1 MKLLL
6 LGQPN
11 VGKTSIYNI
20 LTNRK
25 KNIIHSTKGTT
36 RNWHSELIYN
46 SNALIIHDTP
56 GIEIKNNKLNFLNL
70 KNLLSKIDLVLYVVD
85 YNNSENDYD
94 KEAINQLRK
103 LNKKIILIINKDDN
117 FLNVS
122 NFSYLGIKE
131 LFFISC
137 AHKLGFEK
145 IFEHFS
151 SIDLS
156 KYDYDESDNYDYSL
170 AIYGKPNVGKS
181 TILNNLLGF
190 ERSRT
195 SSIAGTTTDIV
206 EDKYIYKKKIFKILD
221 TAGIFRK
228 SKIDK
233 KSTNYMSIKN
243 SLESIHSIN
252 LGLLIIDSTEG
263 LDRQSKRIFNLLIN
277 KANSLFI
284 VFNKIDLI
292 KNKKEFYND
301 IKYEIENT
309 ITGSKNITLLFI
321 SAKSKNDIIKLKSM
335 FLKKTDSSFNMPTN
349 KINNWLKKVTFE
361 YSHPLIKGKEVKFKY
376 ATQVKNKP
384 ITIKIFSNFSKQIK
398 DSYKNYLINS
408 FNKTFKIKDSK
419 IKLVFTNSPNPYV
432 KF

>member
-20 LTNRK
+20 LTNSK

-36 RNWHSELIYN
+36 RNWHSELIYD
-46 SNALIIHDTP
+46 SNGLIIHDTP
-56 GIEIKNNKLNFLNL
+56 GIEIKNNKLHFLNL

-117 FLNVS
+117 FFNVS

-131 LFFISC
+131 FFFISC
-137 AHKLGFEK
+137 SHKLGFEK

-156 KYDYDESDNYDYSL
+156 KYDYAQSDNFDYSL

-243 SLESIHSIN
+243 SLESIYSIN

-284 VFNKIDLI
+284 IFNKIDLI
-292 KNKKEFYND
+292 KNKKIFYND
-301 IKYEIENT
+301 IKYEIKNT

-321 SAKSKNDIIKLKSM
+321 SAKNRKDINKLKSM
-335 FLKKTDSSFNMPTN
+335 FLKKIDSSFIMPTN
-349 KINNWLKKVTFE
+349 KINNWLKKTTFE

-376 ATQVKNKP
+376 ATQIKNKP

-432 KF
+432 